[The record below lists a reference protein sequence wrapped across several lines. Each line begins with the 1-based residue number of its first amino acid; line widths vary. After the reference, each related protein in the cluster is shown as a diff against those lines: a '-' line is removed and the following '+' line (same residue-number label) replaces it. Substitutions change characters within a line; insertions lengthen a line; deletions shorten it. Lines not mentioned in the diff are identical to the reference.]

1 MKKKINLKCPNCGR
15 RIADYNGESEAHAL
29 LTERNGQ
36 VNDMLC
42 LKCHICKSQVLI
54 ALYSVT
60 VDPRKCLVD

>member
-1 MKKKINLKCPNCGR
+1 MKKTKLKCPNCGR

-36 VNDMLC
+36 VNDFLC
-42 LKCHICKSQVLI
+42 LKCHLCKSQVLI
-54 ALYSVT
+54 ALHSVS